1 MKKAV
6 LGIFAVML
14 LSGCGKLTL
23 ENYEKIKPGMDYE
36 RVEALLGDPTSCD
49 EVLGTKSC
57 TWGEE
62 EKHIKV
68 KFIADNVAFFSK
80 EGLQ

>member
-1 MKKAV
+1 MKKLMFGVFVA
-6 LGIFAVML
+6 ML

-23 ENYEKIKPGMDYE
+23 ENYGKIKPGMDYE
-36 RVEALLGDPTSCD
+36 RVAELLGDPTSCD
-49 EVLGTKSC
+49 EILGTKSC

-62 EKHIKV
+62 EKHIKI

-80 EGLQ
+80 EGLK